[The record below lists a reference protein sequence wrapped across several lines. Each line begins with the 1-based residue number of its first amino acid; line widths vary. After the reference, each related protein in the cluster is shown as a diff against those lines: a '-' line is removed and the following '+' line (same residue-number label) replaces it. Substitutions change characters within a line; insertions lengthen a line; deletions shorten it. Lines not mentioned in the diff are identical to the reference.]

1 MQTYITSLYI
11 LIIFIEN
18 AIIMRSYMH
27 TCHFIVLNNLYLLY
41 LLYLYHKGSE
51 NKDRLI
57 LSVFL

>member
-27 TCHFIVLNNLYLLY
+27 TCHFMVLNNLYLLI
-41 LLYLYHKGSE
+41 SISQ
-51 NKDRLI
+51 R
-57 LSVFL
+57 

>member
-41 LLYLYHKGSE
+41 LYHKGSE
-51 NKDRLI
+51 NKDRLK